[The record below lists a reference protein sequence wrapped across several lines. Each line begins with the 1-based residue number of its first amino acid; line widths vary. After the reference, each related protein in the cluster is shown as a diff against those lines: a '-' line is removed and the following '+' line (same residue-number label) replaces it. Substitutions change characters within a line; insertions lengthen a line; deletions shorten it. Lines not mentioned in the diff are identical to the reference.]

1 MELKNKKILVV
12 GLARTGVAVA
22 RFLVKQGAQ
31 VTITDMKGEADLASW
46 LDKLAGLPVTLELG
60 GHDEERFRTADLI
73 VVSPGVPLDI
83 KPLLAARAA
92 GRMIVSEVELASRFI
107 TAPVAAITGT
117 NGKTTTT
124 TLTGEI
130 FKAAGFA
137 TFVGGNI
144 GNPLIEAVEPASPE
158 TKAVAYE
165 RVVVE
170 LSSFQLEGIE
180 RFRPRV
186 AVLLNITEDHLD
198 RYATFQEYI
207 DAKLRIFM
215 NQTAEDFAVLNVDD
229 PLVAASADRLAA
241 RVVPTSQRQEL
252 SEGLFLRNGVITFR
266 WEGREEHFTTAGY
279 HLQGVHNI
287 ENIMAALATALLMGC
302 DAATCQAAV
311 SAFRGLPHR
320 MELVRTVNGVPW
332 YEDSKATNVGSVEKA
347 LASFDNITLIAG
359 GKDKGGSYAPLAE
372 LVESRVRHM
381 VLIGEARE
389 RIARELGH
397 LTDTH
402 MAASLEEAVQ
412 TAAALTERGGIVL
425 FSPACSSFD
434 MFRDYEE
441 RAERY
446 KSLVRAL
453 EEKPC

>member
-12 GLARTGVAVA
+12 GLARTGAAVA
-22 RFLVKQGAQ
+22 RFLAERGAQ
-31 VTITDMKGEADLASW
+31 VTVTDMKDHAAVASYLA
-46 LDKLAGLPVTLELG
+46 KLEGLPIEYQLG
-60 GHDEERFRTADLI
+60 GHDKHCFLMADLI
-73 VVSPGVPLDI
+73 VVSPGVPMDI
-83 KPLLAARAA
+83 KPLQLARAQKRRVISEIELAASA
-92 GRMIVSEVELASRFI
+92 IS
-107 TAPVAAITGT
+107 APIAAITGT

-130 FKAAGFA
+130 FKACGFS

-144 GNPLIEAVEPASPE
+144 GNPLIDLLASGEP
-158 TKAVAYE
+158 VE

-180 RFRPRV
+180 SFRPRV

-198 RYATFQEYI
+198 RYANFQEYI
-207 DAKLRIFM
+207 DAKARIFE
-215 NQTAEDFAVLNVDD
+215 NQTGDDYAVLNVDD
-229 PLVAASADRLAA
+229 PLVAGYAGKIAA
-241 RVVPTSQRQEL
+241 RVVPMSQKREL
-252 SEGLFLRNGVITFR
+252 DQGICCRDGVIVFR
-266 WEGREEHFTTAGY
+266 WEGREERFPTAGY
-279 HLQGVHNI
+279 HLQGVHNR
-287 ENIMAALATALLMGC
+287 ENIMAALATGLLMGC
-302 DAATCQAAV
+302 DAAASQNAIA
-311 SAFRGLPHR
+311 AFRGLPHR
-320 MELVRTVNGVPW
+320 MELVRTVDGIPW

-372 LVESRVRHM
+372 LVRTRVRHM

-389 RIARELGH
+389 RMAHELGD

-402 MAASLEEAVQ
+402 LAGSLEEAVQ
-412 TAAALTERGGIVL
+412 LARKVTGPDGVVL

-446 KSLVRAL
+446 KALVRAL
-453 EEKPC
+453 GGEGEK